1 MSESL
6 AEQGETPK
14 EEGSPLLG
22 REEINALELP
32 VTFELASLH
41 LRVEELAA
49 ITPGHTFAL
58 GGEASSVPVYVRV
71 GGKIAARGRLVDV
84 GGIPGVQ
91 ITATAESDLSA
102 GEAAN
107 TEEGN

>member
-1 MSESL
+1 MAARKL
-6 AEQGETPK
+6 TRWNY
-14 EEGSPLLG
+14 PLRLNLQVFIC
-22 REEINALELP
+22 EWKN
-32 VTFELASLH
+32 
-41 LRVEELAA
+41 LAA